1 MSDLQGTSGGYR
13 LFLGFIHA
21 ILVLACLSAVLP
33 LVLSIIVSV
42 SDEKSI
48 LQHGYTF
55 FPSAFSTTAYR
66 IILQAD
72 WLFGAYKVTLIVT
85 VVGTFLTVLLSS
97 MIGYAISVNK
107 MKYRNVIAMI
117 LFIPMIFSAGL
128 VPWYL
133 WMTRTLHLKNT
144 LAALIVPS
152 LINPFW
158 IFLLRNYFKT
168 VPASLAESAEMDGA
182 NPVRIFFTIIVPLS
196 KPILATIILFAA
208 LNYWNNYINALWLID
223 GKELYPLQY
232 MLYKVQSLIAYN
244 VSRQARASSGY
255 QVPTQ
260 SMQMA
265 TFVITLGPIVLVYP
279 FIQRYFVK
287 GIMIG
292 AIKG

>member
-1 MSDLQGTSGGYR
+1 MSTRSIGATYR
-13 LFLGFIHA
+13 LFLLFIHV
-21 ILVLACLSAVLP
+21 ILALASLSAFLP
-33 LVLSIIVSV
+33 LVLSVIVSF
-42 SDEKSI
+42 SDEHSI
-48 LQHGYTF
+48 LEHGYTF
-55 FPSAFSTTAYR
+55 FPTAFSTSAYK

-72 WLFGAYKVTLIVT
+72 WLFSAYKVTLITT
-85 VVGTFLTVLLSS
+85 VLGTLLTVLLSS
-97 MIGYAISVNK
+97 MIGYAISVAK

-133 WMTRTLHLKNT
+133 WMTRVLKLKNT
-144 LAALIVPS
+144 LAGLIVPS

-158 IFLLRNYFKT
+158 IFLLRNYFRT

-182 NPVRIFFTIIVPLS
+182 NPIRVFFTIILPLS

-208 LNYWNNYINALWLID
+208 LSYWNNYINALWLVD

-265 TFVITLGPIVLVYP
+265 TFVVTLGPIVLVYP

>member
-1 MSDLQGTSGGYR
+1 MTVQDNSPGYR
-13 LFLGFIHA
+13 AFVGFTHVV
-21 ILVLACLSAVLP
+21 LVLACLGAILP
-33 LVLSIIVSV
+33 LVLSIIISV

-48 LQHGYTF
+48 LAHGYTF
-55 FPSAFSTTAYR
+55 FPSAFSFNAYR

-72 WLFGAYKVTLIVT
+72 WLFDAYKVSVAVT
-85 VVGTFLTVLLSS
+85 VLGTFLTVLLSA
-97 MIGYAISVNK
+97 MIGYAISVAK
-107 MKYRNVIAMI
+107 MRYRNVIAMI

-133 WMTRTLHLKNT
+133 WMTRTLHLKDT
-144 LAALIVPS
+144 LAALIVPI

-168 VPASLAESAEMDGA
+168 VPSSLAESAEMDGA
-182 NPVRIFFTIIVPLS
+182 NPIRVFFTIIMPLS
-196 KPILATIILFAA
+196 KPILATIVLFAA
-208 LNYWNNYINALWLID
+208 LNYWNNYLNALWLID
-223 GKELYPLQY
+223 SKALYPLQY
-232 MLYKVQSLIAYN
+232 MLYKVESLIAYN

-265 TFVITLGPIVLVYP
+265 TFVVTLGPIVVVYP
-279 FIQRYFVK
+279 FIQRFFVK

>member
-1 MSDLQGTSGGYR
+1 MTVQENGPGYR
-13 LFLGFIHA
+13 LFVGLIHV
-21 ILVLACLSAVLP
+21 ILVLACLGAILP
-33 LVLSIIVSV
+33 LVLSVIISV

-48 LQHGYTF
+48 LAHGYTF
-55 FPSAFSTTAYR
+55 FPSALSTNAYR

-72 WLFGAYKVTLIVT
+72 WLFDAYKVSVLVT
-85 VVGTFLTVLLSS
+85 VLGTFLTVLLSA
-97 MIGYAISVNK
+97 MIGYAISVGK
-107 MKYRNVIAMI
+107 MRYRNVIAMI

-133 WMTRTLHLKNT
+133 WMTRTLHLKDT
-144 LAALIVPS
+144 LAALIVPI

-168 VPASLAESAEMDGA
+168 VPSSLAESAEMDGA
-182 NPVRIFFTIIVPLS
+182 NPVRVFFTIIMPLS
-196 KPILATIILFAA
+196 KPILATIVLFAA
-208 LNYWNNYINALWLID
+208 LNYWNNYLNALWLID
-223 GKELYPLQY
+223 SKALYPLQY
-232 MLYKVQSLIAYN
+232 MLYKVESLIAYN

-265 TFVITLGPIVLVYP
+265 TFVVTLGPIVIVYP
-279 FIQRYFVK
+279 FIQRFFVK

>member
-1 MSDLQGTSGGYR
+1 MGSGYR
-13 LFLGFIHA
+13 LFLGFIHV
-21 ILVLACLSAVLP
+21 ILVLASLSAILP
-33 LVLSIIVSV
+33 LILSVIVSV

-48 LQHGYTF
+48 LQHGYSF
-55 FPSAFSTTAYR
+55 FPSAFSLNAYR
-66 IILQAD
+66 IILQSD
-72 WLFGAYKVTLIVT
+72 WLFSAYKVTIIVT
-85 VVGTFLTVLLSS
+85 VVGTFFTVLLSA
-97 MIGYAISVNK
+97 MIGYAISVAK

-133 WMTRTLHLKNT
+133 WVTRVLKLKNT
-144 LAALIVPS
+144 LAGLILPS

-158 IFLLRNYFKT
+158 VFLLRNYFKT
-168 VPASLAESAEMDGA
+168 VPSSLAESAEMDGA
-182 NPVRIFFTIIVPLS
+182 TPVRVFFTIILPLS
-196 KPILATIILFAA
+196 KPIIATIILFAA

-265 TFVITLGPIVLVYP
+265 TFVVTLGPIVVVYP